1 VAAGIAPF
9 WAACSLFL
17 PTLLFGS
24 LSGPI
29 RAAEPASSPLA
40 LERIISF
47 PSVSGRIDHMA
58 VDLRRGC
65 LFVAEL
71 GNGTVDVVDLAAGKA
86 THRIAGLKE
95 PQGVGYSP
103 QANVIAVASAGLL
116 SR

>member
-1 VAAGIAPF
+1 M
-9 WAACSLFL
+9 LL
-17 PTLLFGS
+17 PTLLFGL

-40 LERIISF
+40 LERIISIS
-47 PSVSGRIDHMA
+47 SVSGWIDHMA
-58 VDLRRGC
+58 
-65 LFVAEL
+65 
-71 GNGTVDVVDLAAGKA
+71 VDLAAGKA
-86 THRIAGLKE
+86 THCIARLKE